1 MKQALEGVRHGQ
13 KTRKKID
20 RRKTEGQESRKEKWN
35 TGEEMTEGCDRK
47 RGDEKLNRNRR
58 TEDGESKQRTEGEN
72 SRETH
77 DRERHTRREHL
88 DGGREKKRG
97 EGRDGD
103 GHGKERRKR
112 RETVV

>member
-1 MKQALEGVRHGQ
+1 
-13 KTRKKID
+13 
-20 RRKTEGQESRKEKWN
+20 
-35 TGEEMTEGCDRK
+35 MTEGCERK

-58 TEDGESKQRTEGEN
+58 TEDWESKQRTEGEN
-72 SRETH
+72 RRETH
-77 DRERHTRREHL
+77 DKRERDTRREHL

-103 GHGKERRKR
+103 GHGEERRKW